1 MLQRIQSLY
10 LLMTTVLPLI
20 FLKGNFLRIINRAGN
35 EIIFNFSGIY
45 QAEGADG
52 IYLINQMLPFSILI
66 IIIPVMSV
74 VAIFLYK
81 KRKTQMIVVAAVI
94 ILSLLWIG
102 IILYYSLVTGDG
114 FSASY
119 APAPKLYLAPLVLI
133 FSILAYRGI
142 RRDENLVSSYDR
154 LR

>member
-10 LLMTTVLPLI
+10 LLMTTILPLI

-35 EIIFNFSGIY
+35 EIVMNFSGIY
-45 QAEGADG
+45 QSEGVKAVSR
-52 IYLINQMLPFSILI
+52 LNQMIPVSILI
-66 IIIPVMSV
+66 IIIPVLSV
-74 VAIFLYK
+74 LAIFLFR
-81 KRKTQMIVVAAVI
+81 KRKLQMKVVTAVI

-102 IILYYSLVTGDG
+102 LILYYSLTAGDG
-114 FSASY
+114 LSASY
-119 APAPKLYLAPLVLI
+119 VPGPKLILAPLVFI
-133 FSILAYRGI
+133 FGILAYRGI

>member
-10 LLMTTVLPLI
+10 LLMTTILPLI

-35 EIIFNFSGIY
+35 EIVLNFSGIC
-45 QAEGADG
+45 QEEGVDG
-52 IYLINQMLPFSILI
+52 ISRLSQMIPVSLLI
-66 IIIPVMSV
+66 ITIPVLSV

-81 KRKTQMIVVAAVI
+81 KRKTQMRVVAAVI

-102 IILYYSLVTGDG
+102 MILYYSLVTGDG

-133 FSILAYRGI
+133 FAILAYRGI